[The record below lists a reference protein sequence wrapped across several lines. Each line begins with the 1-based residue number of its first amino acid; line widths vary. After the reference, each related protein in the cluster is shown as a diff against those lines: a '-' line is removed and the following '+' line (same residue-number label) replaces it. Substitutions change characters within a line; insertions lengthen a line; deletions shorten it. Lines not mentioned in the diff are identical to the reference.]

1 MWLQNHAGSALN
13 NVDDVERRSIVD
25 EVFGVRNRVFEVR
38 NRPHGVRNQTFVGL
52 KTEFNLSGHVHN
64 LKLLYLP
71 HPPTSTR
78 RSTLQSMRSWH
89 FVLSKLH

>member
-25 EVFGVRNRVFEVR
+25 EVFGVRNR
-38 NRPHGVRNQTFVGL
+38 PHGVRNQTFVGL

-64 LKLLYLP
+64 LKLLHLP